1 MAGIERESTT
11 YQCEKLGSIA
21 HANVEYFHREEIR
34 FILRFECDR
43 AADCGIRRSPF
54 SGSPLYTLECPLYIT
69 LEDKLNR
76 DMPHPVS
83 L

>member
-1 MAGIERESTT
+1 MNGTEREFTT

-21 HANVEYFHREEIR
+21 HANVEYFHGEEFR
-34 FILRFECDR
+34 FVLGFECDR

-54 SGSPLYTLECPLYIT
+54 SNSPLYTLECPLYIT
-69 LEDKLNR
+69 LENNLNR
-76 DMPHPVS
+76 YMPQPVP